1 MKSQRIKS
9 FMMGVITTILIG
21 AMIAPVSAA
30 AASAIKNIQVV
41 IGGIKIYVDGN
52 IQTPVDANGN
62 KVEPLI
68 YNGTTYLPVRAATN
82 MLTDKEI
89 SWDQKSMSVYIGK
102 QPIAESTPLDSIKP
116 YVSHMNMRTG
126 ERAKYTILDETF
138 TTFNMLYGRYNESN
152 TYLLKSNYS
161 SINGKYIIPYTR
173 IGSTDKGKLEFYS
186 VDEFGGEILI
196 DSYELKA
203 GDKAIDIKVNIVG
216 VNILKIKM
224 VNDYGAF
231 YNITLTGI

>member
-1 MKSQRIKS
+1 MKSQKIKS

-116 YVSHMNMRTG
+116 YVYHMSMRIG
-126 ERAKYTILDETF
+126 ENAKYTILDETF
-138 TTFNMLYGRYNESN
+138 TTFNMLSGSGNASN

-161 SINGKYIIPYTR
+161 SINGKYIIPYTQ
-173 IGSTDKGKLEFYS
+173 IGSTNKGKLEFYS
-186 VDEFGGEILI
+186 VDEFGGEVLI

-203 GDKAIDIKVNIVG
+203 GNKAIDINVNIVG